1 MNYHN
6 TYPATDEKTFFV
18 LVCTRVGRYIDR
30 GYKTLDEA
38 AWQADRAKFV
48 LNSHG
53 LIGRLSAYNFPERL
67 AVESE
72 SSWSLLPPALTEF
85 LCNNINTAKPI
96 SEDEAAFIEE
106 AKRISEINIERQRLL
121 DEETKKLHD
130 AKTEKHK
137 ATLTAL
143 VKAQTDVLQVFDTL
157 HLPKSIKERNA
168 IAHALGLLC
177 SRLAQL

>member
-1 MNYHN
+1 M
-6 TYPATDEKTFFV
+6 DDKSFFL
-18 LVCTRVGRYIDR
+18 LVCTRVGRYTQR
-30 GYKTLDEA
+30 GFTTIEEA
-38 AWQADRAKFV
+38 AWQADRAKFI
-48 LNSHG
+48 LNAQG
-53 LIGRLSAYNFPERL
+53 LIGRLSAYNFPGRL
-67 AVESE
+67 AAENESA
-72 SSWSLLPPALTEF
+72 WSVLPPSLAEF
-85 LCNNINTAKPI
+85 LCTHVNAAKPVT
-96 SEDEAAFIEE
+96 EDEAFQLEE
-106 AKRISEINIERQRLL
+106 AKRISEINLERQRLI

-137 ATLTAL
+137 VTLTAL